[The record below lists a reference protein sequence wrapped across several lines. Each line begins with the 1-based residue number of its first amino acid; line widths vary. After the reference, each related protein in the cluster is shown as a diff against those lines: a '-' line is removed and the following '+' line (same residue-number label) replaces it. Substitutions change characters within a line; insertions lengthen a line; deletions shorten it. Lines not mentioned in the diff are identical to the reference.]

1 MKVLVVGTGARE
13 HAIAD
18 ALKDD
23 VELYCYMSKVNPGI
37 SKIAEFAQGDEGEIE
52 KVAKFAVDNNIDIA
66 FIGPEAPL
74 GKGIVDELEKN
85 GISCVGPSQSAARI
99 ETDKSFMRKLFEDY
113 DIEGSLVYKVF
124 DNYDDV
130 SAFLDDFDR
139 DVVVKPVGLTG
150 GKGVK
155 IVGDHLKDNQEAK
168 EYSKEVIDNAMG
180 GFTQVIIEERLIGE
194 EFTIQAFC
202 DGTHLA
208 PMPAA
213 QDHPHAFEGD
223 VGAITGGMGSYS
235 DKGGLLPFLSQ
246 DDYDE
251 AVKIMEA
258 TLKAIAKEAEPYKGI
273 LYGQFML
280 TADGPKLIEYNARFG
295 DPEAMNVLPLLK
307 TPLAD
312 VCQAIVDGNLDK
324 VEFNDKASV
333 CKYIVPEGYPETSH
347 GGELI
352 EVDER
357 AIEELGAKVFYAAVG
372 LEDDG
377 IHLSGSRALGI
388 VADGDSIEEAEKI
401 TKDAGLDVY
410 DQVKKIQPI
419 CFENACWAYTIGA
432 AIAIKKGCKRAADA
446 AAAIGEGLQA
456 FCIPGSVADHRKV
469 GLGHGNLGK
478 MLLEEET
485 ECFCFLAGHES
496 FAAAEGAIGIAEKAN
511 KVRQKPLRVILNG
524 LGKDAAQ
531 IISRINGF
539 TFVETQYDYKAAK
552 LNVVYEKAYSNGL
565 RATVKCYGA
574 DDVQEGVAIMHHE
587 NVGVSIT
594 GNSTNPTRFQHPVAG
609 TYKKECIEQ
618 GKKYFSVASGGGT
631 GRTLHPDNMAAGPA
645 SYGMT
650 DTMGRMHSD
659 AQFAGSSSVP
669 AHVEMM
675 GLIGMGNNP
684 MVGATVAVAVSVEEA
699 AKAGKF

>member
-23 VELYCYMSKVNPGI
+23 VELYCYMSKINPGM
-37 SKIAEFAQGDEGEIE
+37 SKFAEYKQGDEGEVE
-52 KVAKFAVDNNIDIA
+52 KVAQYAVENDIDIA

-74 GKGIVDELEKN
+74 GKGIVDELQKN
-85 GISCVGPSQSAARI
+85 GISCVGPTQSAARI

-113 DIEGSLVYKVF
+113 EIEGSLVYKVF
-124 DNYDDV
+124 DNSKDV
-130 SAFLDDFDR
+130 SEFLDEFDR

-155 IVGDHLKDNQEAK
+155 IVGDHLKDNEEAK
-168 EYSKEVIDNAMG
+168 EYSCEVIDNVMG
-180 GFTQVIIEERLIGE
+180 GFAQVIIEERLIGE

-202 DGTHLA
+202 DGEHLA

-333 CKYIVPEGYPETSH
+333 CKYIVPDGYPETSH
-347 GGELI
+347 AGETI
-352 EVDER
+352 EVDEK
-357 AIEELGAKVFYAAVG
+357 AIEDLGAKVFYAAVG
-372 LEDDG
+372 LEDDE

-388 VADGDSIEEAEKI
+388 VASGDSIEEAEKI
-401 TKDAGLDVY
+401 
-410 DQVKKIQPI
+410 
-419 CFENACWAYTIGA
+419 
-432 AIAIKKGCKRAADA
+432 
-446 AAAIGEGLQA
+446 
-456 FCIPGSVADHRKV
+456 
-469 GLGHGNLGK
+469 
-478 MLLEEET
+478 
-485 ECFCFLAGHES
+485 
-496 FAAAEGAIGIAEKAN
+496 AEKACACIKGNVYHRSDVGTTDLVN
-511 KVRQKPLRVILNG
+511 KRVEHMKEILN
-524 LGKDAAQ
+524 
-531 IISRINGF
+531 
-539 TFVETQYDYKAAK
+539 
-552 LNVVYEKAYSNGL
+552 
-565 RATVKCYGA
+565 
-574 DDVQEGVAIMHHE
+574 
-587 NVGVSIT
+587 
-594 GNSTNPTRFQHPVAG
+594 
-609 TYKKECIEQ
+609 
-618 GKKYFSVASGGGT
+618 
-631 GRTLHPDNMAAGPA
+631 
-645 SYGMT
+645 
-650 DTMGRMHSD
+650 
-659 AQFAGSSSVP
+659 
-669 AHVEMM
+669 
-675 GLIGMGNNP
+675 
-684 MVGATVAVAVSVEEA
+684 
-699 AKAGKF
+699 

>member
-18 ALKDD
+18 ALKGD

-52 KVAKFAVDNNIDIA
+52 KIAKFAVDNNIDIA

-202 DGTHLA
+202 DGIHLA

-333 CKYIVPEGYPETSH
+333 CKYIVPDGYPETSH
-347 GGELI
+347 AGETI
-352 EVDER
+352 EVDEK
-357 AIEELGAKVFYAAVG
+357 AIEDLGAKVFYAAVG
-372 LEDDG
+372 LEDDE

-388 VADGDSIEEAEKI
+388 VASGDSIEEAEKI
-401 TKDAGLDVY
+401 
-410 DQVKKIQPI
+410 
-419 CFENACWAYTIGA
+419 
-432 AIAIKKGCKRAADA
+432 
-446 AAAIGEGLQA
+446 
-456 FCIPGSVADHRKV
+456 
-469 GLGHGNLGK
+469 
-478 MLLEEET
+478 
-485 ECFCFLAGHES
+485 
-496 FAAAEGAIGIAEKAN
+496 AEKACACIKGNVYHRSDVGTTDLVN
-511 KVRQKPLRVILNG
+511 KRVEHMKEILN
-524 LGKDAAQ
+524 
-531 IISRINGF
+531 
-539 TFVETQYDYKAAK
+539 
-552 LNVVYEKAYSNGL
+552 
-565 RATVKCYGA
+565 
-574 DDVQEGVAIMHHE
+574 
-587 NVGVSIT
+587 
-594 GNSTNPTRFQHPVAG
+594 
-609 TYKKECIEQ
+609 
-618 GKKYFSVASGGGT
+618 
-631 GRTLHPDNMAAGPA
+631 
-645 SYGMT
+645 
-650 DTMGRMHSD
+650 
-659 AQFAGSSSVP
+659 
-669 AHVEMM
+669 
-675 GLIGMGNNP
+675 
-684 MVGATVAVAVSVEEA
+684 
-699 AKAGKF
+699 

>member
-37 SKIAEFAQGDEGEIE
+37 SKIAEFKQGDEGEIE
-52 KVAKFAVDNNIDIA
+52 KVAKYAVDNNIDIA

-113 DIEGSLVYKVF
+113 NIEGSLVYKVF
-124 DNYDDV
+124 DNYEDV
-130 SAFLDDFDR
+130 SAFLDDFDKN
-139 DVVVKPVGLTG
+139 VVVKPVGLTG

-155 IVGDHLKDNQEAK
+155 IVGDHLKDNNEAK

-202 DGTHLA
+202 DGKHLA

-235 DKGGLLPFLSQ
+235 DKGGLLPFLSKK
-246 DDYDE
+246 DYDA
-251 AVKIMEA
+251 AVKIMEK
-258 TLKAIAKEAEPYKGI
+258 TLEAIAKEAEPYKGI

-307 TPLAD
+307 TPLAS

-333 CKYIVPEGYPETSH
+333 CKYIVPDGYPETSH
-347 GGELI
+347 AGEVI
-352 EVDER
+352 EVDEK

-372 LEDDG
+372 LEDDE

-388 VADGDSIEEAEKI
+388 VASGDSIGEAEKI
-401 TKDAGLDVY
+401 
-410 DQVKKIQPI
+410 
-419 CFENACWAYTIGA
+419 
-432 AIAIKKGCKRAADA
+432 
-446 AAAIGEGLQA
+446 
-456 FCIPGSVADHRKV
+456 
-469 GLGHGNLGK
+469 
-478 MLLEEET
+478 
-485 ECFCFLAGHES
+485 
-496 FAAAEGAIGIAEKAN
+496 AEKACACIKGSVYHRSDVGTAQLVN
-511 KVRQKPLRVILNG
+511 KRVEHMKEILN
-524 LGKDAAQ
+524 
-531 IISRINGF
+531 
-539 TFVETQYDYKAAK
+539 
-552 LNVVYEKAYSNGL
+552 
-565 RATVKCYGA
+565 
-574 DDVQEGVAIMHHE
+574 
-587 NVGVSIT
+587 
-594 GNSTNPTRFQHPVAG
+594 
-609 TYKKECIEQ
+609 
-618 GKKYFSVASGGGT
+618 
-631 GRTLHPDNMAAGPA
+631 
-645 SYGMT
+645 
-650 DTMGRMHSD
+650 
-659 AQFAGSSSVP
+659 
-669 AHVEMM
+669 
-675 GLIGMGNNP
+675 
-684 MVGATVAVAVSVEEA
+684 
-699 AKAGKF
+699 

>member
-202 DGTHLA
+202 DGTHLV

-333 CKYIVPEGYPETSH
+333 CKYIVPDGYPETSH
-347 GGELI
+347 AGETI
-352 EVDER
+352 EVDEK
-357 AIEELGAKVFYAAVG
+357 AIEDLGAKVFYAAVG
-372 LEDDG
+372 LEDDE

-388 VADGDSIEEAEKI
+388 VASGDSIEEAEKI
-401 TKDAGLDVY
+401 
-410 DQVKKIQPI
+410 
-419 CFENACWAYTIGA
+419 
-432 AIAIKKGCKRAADA
+432 
-446 AAAIGEGLQA
+446 
-456 FCIPGSVADHRKV
+456 
-469 GLGHGNLGK
+469 
-478 MLLEEET
+478 
-485 ECFCFLAGHES
+485 
-496 FAAAEGAIGIAEKAN
+496 AEKACACIKGNVYHRSDVGTTDLVN
-511 KVRQKPLRVILNG
+511 KRVEHMKEILN
-524 LGKDAAQ
+524 
-531 IISRINGF
+531 
-539 TFVETQYDYKAAK
+539 
-552 LNVVYEKAYSNGL
+552 
-565 RATVKCYGA
+565 
-574 DDVQEGVAIMHHE
+574 
-587 NVGVSIT
+587 
-594 GNSTNPTRFQHPVAG
+594 
-609 TYKKECIEQ
+609 
-618 GKKYFSVASGGGT
+618 
-631 GRTLHPDNMAAGPA
+631 
-645 SYGMT
+645 
-650 DTMGRMHSD
+650 
-659 AQFAGSSSVP
+659 
-669 AHVEMM
+669 
-675 GLIGMGNNP
+675 
-684 MVGATVAVAVSVEEA
+684 
-699 AKAGKF
+699 

>member
-37 SKIAEFAQGDEGEIE
+37 SKIAEFKQGDEGEIE
-52 KVAKFAVDNNIDIA
+52 KVAKYAVDNNIDIA

-113 DIEGSLVYKVF
+113 NIEGSLVYKVF
-124 DNYDDV
+124 DNYEDV
-130 SAFLDDFDR
+130 SAFLDDFDKN
-139 DVVVKPVGLTG
+139 VVVKPVGLTG

-155 IVGDHLKDNQEAK
+155 IVGDHLKDNNEAK
-168 EYSKEVIDNAMG
+168 QYSKEVIDNAMG

-202 DGTHLA
+202 DGKHLA

-235 DKGGLLPFLSQ
+235 DKGGLLPFLSKK
-246 DDYDE
+246 DYDS
-251 AVKIMEA
+251 AVKIMEK
-258 TLKAIAKEAEPYKGI
+258 TVEAIAKEAEPYKGI

-307 TPLAD
+307 TPLAS

-333 CKYIVPEGYPETSH
+333 CKYIVPDGYPETSH
-347 GGELI
+347 AGEVI
-352 EVDER
+352 EVDET

-372 LEDDG
+372 LEDDE

-388 VADGDSIEEAEKI
+388 VASGDSIEEAEKI
-401 TKDAGLDVY
+401 A
-410 DQVKKIQPI
+410 
-419 CFENACWAYTIGA
+419 ERACAC
-432 AIAIKKGCKRAADA
+432 IK
-446 AAAIGEGLQA
+446 
-456 FCIPGSVADHRKV
+456 GSVYHRSDV
-469 GLGHGNLGK
+469 GTAKLV
-478 MLLEEET
+478 
-485 ECFCFLAGHES
+485 
-496 FAAAEGAIGIAEKAN
+496 N
-511 KVRQKPLRVILNG
+511 KRVEHMKEILN
-524 LGKDAAQ
+524 
-531 IISRINGF
+531 
-539 TFVETQYDYKAAK
+539 
-552 LNVVYEKAYSNGL
+552 
-565 RATVKCYGA
+565 
-574 DDVQEGVAIMHHE
+574 
-587 NVGVSIT
+587 
-594 GNSTNPTRFQHPVAG
+594 
-609 TYKKECIEQ
+609 
-618 GKKYFSVASGGGT
+618 
-631 GRTLHPDNMAAGPA
+631 
-645 SYGMT
+645 
-650 DTMGRMHSD
+650 
-659 AQFAGSSSVP
+659 
-669 AHVEMM
+669 
-675 GLIGMGNNP
+675 
-684 MVGATVAVAVSVEEA
+684 
-699 AKAGKF
+699 

>member
-52 KVAKFAVDNNIDIA
+52 KVANFAVDNNIDIA

-113 DIEGSLVYKVF
+113 NIEGSLVYKVF

-155 IVGDHLKDNQEAK
+155 IVGDHLKDNHEAK

-246 DDYDE
+246 DDYDK

-312 VCQAIVDGNLDK
+312 VCQAIVDGSLDK

-401 TKDAGLDVY
+401 
-410 DQVKKIQPI
+410 
-419 CFENACWAYTIGA
+419 
-432 AIAIKKGCKRAADA
+432 
-446 AAAIGEGLQA
+446 
-456 FCIPGSVADHRKV
+456 
-469 GLGHGNLGK
+469 
-478 MLLEEET
+478 
-485 ECFCFLAGHES
+485 
-496 FAAAEGAIGIAEKAN
+496 AEKACACIKGNVYHRSDVGTTDLVN
-511 KVRQKPLRVILNG
+511 KRVEHMKEILN
-524 LGKDAAQ
+524 
-531 IISRINGF
+531 
-539 TFVETQYDYKAAK
+539 
-552 LNVVYEKAYSNGL
+552 
-565 RATVKCYGA
+565 
-574 DDVQEGVAIMHHE
+574 
-587 NVGVSIT
+587 
-594 GNSTNPTRFQHPVAG
+594 
-609 TYKKECIEQ
+609 
-618 GKKYFSVASGGGT
+618 
-631 GRTLHPDNMAAGPA
+631 
-645 SYGMT
+645 
-650 DTMGRMHSD
+650 
-659 AQFAGSSSVP
+659 
-669 AHVEMM
+669 
-675 GLIGMGNNP
+675 
-684 MVGATVAVAVSVEEA
+684 
-699 AKAGKF
+699 

>member
-18 ALKDD
+18 ALKGD

-99 ETDKSFMRKLFEDY
+99 ETDKSFMRKLFEDH

-202 DGTHLA
+202 DGIHLA

-333 CKYIVPEGYPETSH
+333 CKYIVPDGYPETSH
-347 GGELI
+347 AGETI
-352 EVDER
+352 EVDEK
-357 AIEELGAKVFYAAVG
+357 AIEDLGAKVFYAAVG
-372 LEDDG
+372 LEDDE

-388 VADGDSIEEAEKI
+388 VASGDSIEEAEKI
-401 TKDAGLDVY
+401 
-410 DQVKKIQPI
+410 
-419 CFENACWAYTIGA
+419 
-432 AIAIKKGCKRAADA
+432 
-446 AAAIGEGLQA
+446 
-456 FCIPGSVADHRKV
+456 
-469 GLGHGNLGK
+469 
-478 MLLEEET
+478 
-485 ECFCFLAGHES
+485 
-496 FAAAEGAIGIAEKAN
+496 AEKACACIKGNVYHRSDVGTTDLVN
-511 KVRQKPLRVILNG
+511 KRVEHMKEILN
-524 LGKDAAQ
+524 
-531 IISRINGF
+531 
-539 TFVETQYDYKAAK
+539 
-552 LNVVYEKAYSNGL
+552 
-565 RATVKCYGA
+565 
-574 DDVQEGVAIMHHE
+574 
-587 NVGVSIT
+587 
-594 GNSTNPTRFQHPVAG
+594 
-609 TYKKECIEQ
+609 
-618 GKKYFSVASGGGT
+618 
-631 GRTLHPDNMAAGPA
+631 
-645 SYGMT
+645 
-650 DTMGRMHSD
+650 
-659 AQFAGSSSVP
+659 
-669 AHVEMM
+669 
-675 GLIGMGNNP
+675 
-684 MVGATVAVAVSVEEA
+684 
-699 AKAGKF
+699 

>member
-155 IVGDHLKDNQEAK
+155 IVGDHLKDNHEAK

-213 QDHPHAFEGD
+213 QDHLHAFEGD

-333 CKYIVPEGYPETSH
+333 CKYIVPDGYPETSH
-347 GGELI
+347 AGETI
-352 EVDER
+352 EVDEKT
-357 AIEELGAKVFYAAVG
+357 IEDLGAKVFYAAVG
-372 LEDDG
+372 LEDDE

-388 VADGDSIEEAEKI
+388 VASGDSIEEAEKI
-401 TKDAGLDVY
+401 
-410 DQVKKIQPI
+410 
-419 CFENACWAYTIGA
+419 
-432 AIAIKKGCKRAADA
+432 
-446 AAAIGEGLQA
+446 
-456 FCIPGSVADHRKV
+456 
-469 GLGHGNLGK
+469 
-478 MLLEEET
+478 
-485 ECFCFLAGHES
+485 
-496 FAAAEGAIGIAEKAN
+496 AEKACACIKGNVYHRSDVGTTDLVN
-511 KVRQKPLRVILNG
+511 KRVEHMKEILN
-524 LGKDAAQ
+524 
-531 IISRINGF
+531 
-539 TFVETQYDYKAAK
+539 
-552 LNVVYEKAYSNGL
+552 
-565 RATVKCYGA
+565 
-574 DDVQEGVAIMHHE
+574 
-587 NVGVSIT
+587 
-594 GNSTNPTRFQHPVAG
+594 
-609 TYKKECIEQ
+609 
-618 GKKYFSVASGGGT
+618 
-631 GRTLHPDNMAAGPA
+631 
-645 SYGMT
+645 
-650 DTMGRMHSD
+650 
-659 AQFAGSSSVP
+659 
-669 AHVEMM
+669 
-675 GLIGMGNNP
+675 
-684 MVGATVAVAVSVEEA
+684 
-699 AKAGKF
+699 